1 MKNKLVL
8 GILSCVVAVGC
19 LTGCGNGDA
28 DSAATNT
35 EAPAKTTVSP
45 AASAK
50 PETTTP
56 ETKSSAAPTTA
67 EASPFGS
74 PAASASP
81 NAAAAAE

>member
-28 DSAATNT
+28 DSVATNT

-56 ETKSSAAPTTA
+56 
-67 EASPFGS
+67 
-74 PAASASP
+74 
-81 NAAAAAE
+81 